1 MPDLLIGVIVVIVIV
16 ARVMTAI
23 KNATKNTQNV
33 EKKNNVATT
42 TTNGYRGDVN
52 DNGLYPNGQS
62 FEMQKRYTQPAQNST
77 NKANVTSM
85 GMNNNANQGKSIT
98 PNIKQSANQ
107 QVLQENKQNENKL
120 STVEYLKQKAEAD
133 SREHLKEKREEEYR
147 RRTESQI
154 PCALRYTGFETV
166 GHDQK
171 IVKCDYCWAENM
183 VPKIYR
189 GKYRCYFCREEL
201 KL

>member
-16 ARVMTAI
+16 VRVMATM
-23 KNATKNTQNV
+23 KNATKNTQNA
-33 EKKNNVATT
+33 EKKINTT
-42 TTNGYRGDVN
+42 TTMMNGYREDING
-52 DNGLYPNGQS
+52 NGLYPNVKSSEIQNRYVQS
-62 FEMQKRYTQPAQNST
+62 AQNSANKSNVSSMET
-77 NKANVTSM
+77 NNTAF
-85 GMNNNANQGKSIT
+85 QGKSAAQ
-98 PNIKQSANQ
+98 NIKQNSSQ
-107 QVLQENKQNENKL
+107 QAMQDNKQNDNKL

-133 SREHLKEKREEEYR
+133 TREHLKEKREEEYR

-166 GHDQK
+166 GREQK